1 MSTRIKADL
10 ALASCA
16 LVWGATFVLVKN
28 ALADS
33 SVFGFLAVRF
43 ILAAIVM
50 AAIFWRSLARANA
63 ADIRAGIF
71 LGLIMFGGYAFQTLG
86 LLTTTPSKAAFITG
100 SSVVLVPIFHGV
112 FWKSKIG
119 LTVWIGALA
128 ALGGLYFLTVPR
140 EGLGRLNG
148 GDLMVGCCAVVFAL
162 HIVCVGHFSPKHSVG
177 ALTFYQIAT
186 TATLSTLAIP
196 IASVTHLETARFH
209 ASEPVLI
216 AIVMTAIFATA
227 FAFSIQIW
235 AQKHTSPSHVA
246 ILFSLE
252 PVFAGVTSYIWL
264 GERLSGKA
272 LSGAL
277 LILAGILVAE
287 MKGGTPV
294 AAESPNA
301 GG

>member
-43 ILAAIVM
+43 VFAAIVL
-50 AAIFWRSLARANA
+50 AALFRRSLKEANA

-71 LGLIMFGGYAFQTLG
+71 LGIIMFGGYAFQTLG
-86 LLTTTPSKAAFITG
+86 LLGTTPSKAAFITG
-100 SSVVLVPIFHGV
+100 SSVVLVPIFHGI

-119 LTVWIGALA
+119 VTVWIGALA
-128 ALGGLYFLTVPR
+128 ALAGLYLLTVPR

-148 GDLMVGCCAVVFAL
+148 GDLLVGCCAVVFAL

-186 TATLSTLAIP
+186 TAVLSM
-196 IASVTHLETARFH
+196 IAVPVASITHLESPRFH

-216 AIVMTAIFATA
+216 AIIVTAVFATA

-235 AQKHTSPSHVA
+235 AQQHTTPSHVA

-252 PVFAGVTSYIWL
+252 PVFAGVTSYIWM

-272 LSGAL
+272 LGGAL

-287 MKGGTPV
+287 MKSGAPV
-294 AAESPNA
+294 AAESPNP

>member
-1 MSTRIKADL
+1 MSTRLKADL

-43 ILAAIVM
+43 IFAAIVM
-50 AAIFWRSLARANA
+50 AVIFWRSLARANA
-63 ADIRAGIF
+63 ADICAGIF

-100 SSVVLVPIFHGV
+100 SSVVLVPIFHGM

-128 ALGGLYFLTVPR
+128 ALAGLYFLTVPR
-140 EGLGRLNG
+140 GGLGRLNG
-148 GDLMVGCCAVVFAL
+148 GDLLVGCCAIVFAL

-186 TATLSTLAIP
+186 TAVLSMLAVP

-209 ASEPVLI
+209 ASGPVLI
-216 AIVMTAIFATA
+216 AIVVTAVFATA

-235 AQKHTSPSHVA
+235 AQQHTSPSHVA

-287 MKGGTPV
+287 MKNGAPV
-294 AAESPNA
+294 AAESPNP